1 MNQSEIKRGIITG
14 TLYFFT
20 EKAQEKASYTK
31 LVQRAMREGR
41 TKLLIIKALI
51 TGPPGVGKTGIRHL
65 LLGLPPP
72 PSRTSTPLATRA
84 TRAISFYRIKAD
96 GSGDVTWTE
105 LDDDTYLEFIAEE
118 VKMIELNPSRAVH
131 PQPATSTTP
140 AATESSA
147 QEPSDVDHTPPV
159 LSPATPLV
167 SSSSPAESVEDTSLP
182 PVPPKVEGIASEIV
196 EKLVLNPELSND
208 SKKVKTFVHLID
220 SGGQPSFISLVPA
233 FVRGSTVNIVA
244 SKLNHS
250 INDKLQYEYVKD
262 DQHLRQPTQLEKSQL
277 EFIEELFR
285 TLTSVKHSKEGSG
298 QGSSEPKFLLI
309 GTHADKHRRLFDKT
323 LSGKNRWLKN
333 SLGDLKSMCIKVNP
347 DGDIL
352 LPINTRVEKGRSE
365 VASSIRQ
372 KIVDACSDAEVDIPT
387 RWYVFELEVSGKA
400 KKEGRSVLGLAECI
414 EVGRNLSMGEEDVIA
429 ALLFLDGTALCLY
442 FQAAA
447 PHLVFTDPQAILSE
461 VTEIL
466 NLSIIDLHLIPS
478 QYPLLSKHI
487 PSDDIDK
494 LREQGLF
501 NKKLVDIMC
510 SKYRVNEE
518 GKSCYSVDDFLSILQ
533 HLLII
538 APVCIGEE
546 ELFLIPSIL
555 STNKKIPLLFCQLP
569 PLVLLCRTRVI
580 PLGMFS
586 ALVVALLVNE
596 QLFALKKIL
605 GRNAVRF
612 ECKVGGGL
620 MQLVECHA
628 WLTVHFNGNKLAAAR
643 IRTAIH
649 HAIATVCSQRRLDT
663 KQIAFTDGFFCPFKF
678 CESIPHACVA
688 NTTFSPAHL
697 TCSVRPDIAT
707 GECSDDGMLAWL
719 AAPDGECGR

>member
-1 MNQSEIKRGIITG
+1 
-14 TLYFFT
+14 
-20 EKAQEKASYTK
+20 
-31 LVQRAMREGR
+31 MREGR

-105 LDDDTYLEFIAEE
+105 LDDDTYLKYIAEE
-118 VKMIELNPSRAVH
+118 VKMIELNPSRAVP

-167 SSSSPAESVEDTSLP
+167 SSSSTAESVEDSLP
-182 PVPPKVEGIASEIV
+182 PVPPKVEGIASDIV
-196 EKLVLNPELSND
+196 DKLFLNPELSND
-208 SKKVKTFVHLID
+208 SKKIKTFVHLID

-244 SKLNHS
+244 SKFNHS
-250 INDKLQYEYVKD
+250 INDKLQYEYVID
-262 DQHLRQPTQLEKSQL
+262 DHHLRKPTKLDKSQL
-277 EFIEELFR
+277 EGIEELIS
-285 TLTSVKHSKEGSG
+285 TLSSVKYSEEGSG

-309 GTHADKHRRLFDKT
+309 GTHADKHRSLFDQT
-323 LSGKNRWLKN
+323 LSGKNRWLKK
-333 SLGDLKSMCIKVNP
+333 SLGELKSMCINVSP

-372 KIVDACSDAEVDIPT
+372 KIMDACSDAEVDIPT
-387 RWYVFELEVSGKA
+387 RWYIFELEVSGKA
-400 KKEGRSVLGLAECI
+400 KEEGRSVLGLAECI

-429 ALLFLDGTALCLY
+429 ALVFLDGAALCLY

-466 NLSIIDLHLIPS
+466 NLGIIDLHLIPS
-478 QYPLLSKHI
+478 QYPLLLKHV
-487 PSDDIDK
+487 PLVLK

-501 NKKLVDIMC
+501 NKKLVDIVC

-518 GKSCYSVDDFLSILQ
+518 GKCSYSVDDFLSILQ

-538 APVCIGEE
+538 APVCIDGKD
-546 ELFLIPSIL
+546 LFFIPSIL
-555 STNKKIPLLFCQLP
+555 PLCIKIPLLAGGKLA
-569 PLVLLCRTRVI
+569 PLVLLCSTRVI

-596 QLFALKKIL
+596 QLLALHKIL
-605 GRNAVRF
+605 GRNAF
-612 ECKVGGGL
+612 SLECKLGGVV
-620 MQLVECHA
+620 QIVECHA
-628 WLTVHFNGNKLAAAR
+628 WLTVHFNGHPSVAPR
-643 IRTAIH
+643 IRAAIH
-649 HAIATVCSQRRLDT
+649 HAIATVCNQRHLDT
-663 KQIAFTDGFFCPFKF
+663 KQIVFTDGFFCPFKK

-688 NTTFSPAHL
+688 NTATHWL
-697 TCSVRPDIAT
+697 TCSVRPDI
-707 GECSDDGMLAWL
+707 GCGPCSNDGMLAWL

>member
-1 MNQSEIKRGIITG
+1 MQNISQ
-14 TLYFFT
+14 TLFLFT
-20 EKAQEKASYTK
+20 ILTDTIPYTK

-51 TGPPGVGKTGIRHL
+51 SGPPGVGKTCIRHL

-96 GSGDVTWTE
+96 GSEDVTWTE
-105 LDDDTYLEFIAEE
+105 LDDDTYLKYIAEE
-118 VKMIELNPSRAVH
+118 VKMIELNPSRAV
-131 PQPATSTTP
+131 PRQPATITIP

-167 SSSSPAESVEDTSLP
+167 SSSSSEESVDDTNHL
-182 PVPPKVEGIASEIV
+182 PVPPNTEGTIFNVARKIV
-196 EKLVLNPELSND
+196 TDPEP
-208 SKKVKTFVHLID
+208 SKKQETKKTFVHLID

-262 DQHLRQPTQLEKSQL
+262 DQHLRQPTQLDKSQL
-277 EFIEELFR
+277 ELIEELIR
-285 TLTSVKHSKEGSG
+285 TLTSVKHSEEGSG

-309 GTHADKHRRLFDKT
+309 GTHADKHRRLFDQT

-333 SLGDLKSMCIKVNP
+333 SLGKLKSMCIKVNRE
-347 DGDIL
+347 GDIL
-352 LPINTRVEKGRSE
+352 LPINTRVTKGRSE

-372 KIVDACSDAEVDIPT
+372 KIMDACSDAEVDIPT
-387 RWYVFELEVSGKA
+387 RWYIFELEVSGKA

-414 EVGRNLSMGEEDVIA
+414 EVGRNLSMREKDVMA
-429 ALLFLDGTALCLY
+429 ALVFLDGAALCLY
-442 FQAAA
+442 FPAAA
-447 PHLVFTDPQAILSE
+447 PHLVFTDSQAILSE

-466 NLSIIDLHLIPS
+466 NIGIIDLHLIPS
-478 QYPLLSKHI
+478 HYPG
-487 PSDDIDK
+487 IDK

-501 NKKLVDIMC
+501 TKKLVDIVC

-518 GKSCYSVDDFLSILQ
+518 GKCSYSVDDFLSILQ

-538 APVCIGEE
+538 APVCIDGE
-546 ELFLIPSIL
+546 ELFFIPSIL
-555 STNKKIPLLFCQLP
+555 PTSKKVPFLSCDLA

-586 ALVVALLVNE
+586 ALALALLGDK
-596 QLFALKKIL
+596 LFLLDKII
-605 GRNAVRF
+605 GCNAVSL
-612 ECKVGGGL
+612 ECKVGGGVVL
-620 MQLVECHA
+620 LVECHA
-628 WLTVHFNGNKLAAAR
+628 WLTVHFNGNKLAAPR
-643 IRTAIH
+643 IRAAIH
-649 HAIATVCSQRRLDT
+649 HAIATVCRQRHLDT
-663 KQIAFTDGFFCPFKF
+663 KQILFTDGFFCPFKI

-688 NTTFSPAHL
+688 DTAFSPAHL

-707 GECSDDGMLAWL
+707 GECCDDGMLAWL

>member
-1 MNQSEIKRGIITG
+1 
-14 TLYFFT
+14 
-20 EKAQEKASYTK
+20 
-31 LVQRAMREGR
+31 MREGR

-105 LDDDTYLEFIAEE
+105 LDDDTYLEYIAEE
-118 VKMIELNPSRAVH
+118 VKMIELNPSRAFP

-147 QEPSDVDHTPPV
+147 QEQSHVDHTTPV
-159 LSPATPLV
+159 LSQATPLV
-167 SSSSPAESVEDTSLP
+167 SSSSLAECVEDTSLP
-182 PVPPKVEGIASEIV
+182 PVPPKLEGIASEIV
-196 EKLVLNPELSND
+196 DKLVLNPELSND

-262 DQHLRQPTQLEKSQL
+262 DQHLRQPTKLEKSQL
-277 EFIEELFR
+277 EDIEDLIR
-285 TLTSVKHSKEGSG
+285 ILSSIKHTKERYS
-298 QGSSEPKFLLI
+298 QGSKFLLI
-309 GTHADKHRRLFDKT
+309 GTHADKHWSFFQESIAK
-323 LSGKNRWLKN
+323 KNESLKQ
-333 SLGDLKSMCIKVNP
+333 SLGDLKSMCIEVSP

-352 LPINTRVEKGRSE
+352 LPINTRVTKGRSE

-372 KIVDACSDAEVDIPT
+372 KIMDACGDAEVDIPT
-387 RWYVFELEVSGKA
+387 RWYIFELEVSGKA
-400 KKEGRSVLGLAECI
+400 KKERRSVLGLAECI
-414 EVGRNLSMGEEDVIA
+414 EVGRNLCMREEDVMV
-429 ALLFLDGTALCLY
+429 ALVFLDGAALCLY
-442 FQAAA
+442 FRAAA

-466 NLSIIDLHLIPS
+466 NLGIIDLHLIPS
-478 QYPLLSKHI
+478 QYPLLSKHMALVRR
-487 PSDDIDK
+487 

-510 SKYRVNEE
+510 SKYRVNV
-518 GKSCYSVDDFLSILQ
+518 KRKCSYSVDDFLSILQ

-546 ELFLIPSIL
+546 KLFFIPSIL
-555 STNKKIPLLFCQLP
+555 PTNKNISSLSCDLA

-586 ALVVALLVNE
+586 ALVVALLGDK
-596 QLFALKKIL
+596 LFLLDEII
-605 GRNAVRF
+605 GRNAF
-612 ECKVGGGL
+612 SLECKVGGGVVL
-620 MQLVECHA
+620 LVECHA
-628 WLTVHFNGNKLAAAR
+628 WLTVHFNGHPSAAPR
-643 IRTAIH
+643 IRAAIH
-649 HAIATVCSQRRLDT
+649 RAIATVCRQRHLDT
-663 KQIAFTDGFFCPFKF
+663 KQIVFTDGFFCPFKK
-678 CESIPHACVA
+678 CESIPHACVVD
-688 NTTFSPAHL
+688 TTFSPARL
-697 TCSVRPDIAT
+697 SCSVRPKV
-707 GECSDDGMLAWL
+707 GCGPCSDDGMLAWL

>member
-1 MNQSEIKRGIITG
+1 
-14 TLYFFT
+14 
-20 EKAQEKASYTK
+20 
-31 LVQRAMREGR
+31 MREGR

-105 LDDDTYLEFIAEE
+105 LDDDTYLKYIAEE
-118 VKMIELNPSRAVH
+118 VKMIELNPSHAVP

-167 SSSSPAESVEDTSLP
+167 SSPSSEESVNYANPL
-182 PVPPKVEGIASEIV
+182 PVPPKVEGIASDIV
-196 EKLVLNPELSND
+196 NKLINNPEI
-208 SKKVKTFVHLID
+208 SKENNKKKTFVHLID

-244 SKLNHS
+244 SKFNHS
-250 INDKLQYEYVKD
+250 INDKLQYEYVID
-262 DQHLRQPTQLEKSQL
+262 DQHLRKPTKLDKSQL
-277 EFIEELFR
+277 EGIEELIR
-285 TLTSVKHSKEGSG
+285 TLSSVKYSEEGNG

-309 GTHADKHRRLFDKT
+309 GTHADKHWSLFDET

-333 SLGDLKSMCIKVNP
+333 SLGELKSMCINVSP

-372 KIVDACSDAEVDIPT
+372 KIMDACSDAEVDIPT
-387 RWYVFELEVSGKA
+387 RWYIFELEVSGKA

-414 EVGRNLSMGEEDVIA
+414 EVGKNLSMREEDVIA
-429 ALLFLDGTALCLY
+429 ALVFLDGAALCLY
-442 FQAAA
+442 FPAAA

-466 NLSIIDLHLIPS
+466 NLGIIDLHLIPS
-478 QYPLLSKHI
+478 QYPLLSKHV
-487 PSDDIDK
+487 PLVLR

-501 NKKLVDIMC
+501 NKKLVDIVC

-518 GKSCYSVDDFLSILQ
+518 GKCSYSVDDFLSILQ

-538 APVCIGEE
+538 APVCIDGE
-546 ELFLIPSIL
+546 ELFFIPSIL
-555 STNKKIPLLFCQLP
+555 PTNKKISSLSCDLA

-586 ALVVALLVNE
+586 ALVVALLGDK
-596 QLFALKKIL
+596 LFLLDEII
-605 GRNAVRF
+605 GRNAVSL
-612 ECKVGGGL
+612 ECKVGGGVVL
-620 MQLVECHA
+620 LVECHA
-628 WLTVHFNGNKLAAAR
+628 WLTVHFNGHPSAAPH
-643 IRTAIH
+643 IRAAIH
-649 HAIATVCSQRRLDT
+649 HAIATVCRQRHLDT
-663 KQIAFTDGFFCPFKF
+663 KQIVFTDGFFCPFKI

-688 NTTFSPAHL
+688 DTAFSPARL
-697 TCSVRPDIAT
+697 TCSVRPKV
-707 GECSDDGMLAWL
+707 GCGPCSDDGMLAWL

>member
-1 MNQSEIKRGIITG
+1 M
-14 TLYFFT
+14 
-20 EKAQEKASYTK
+20 
-31 LVQRAMREGR
+31 AMREGR

-105 LDDDTYLEFIAEE
+105 LDDDTYLEYIAEE
-118 VKMIELNPSRAVH
+118 VKMIELNPSRAVP

-159 LSPATPLV
+159 LSPATPPV

-182 PVPPKVEGIASEIV
+182 PVSPKVEGIASDIV
-196 EKLVLNPELSND
+196 DKLVLNPELSYD

-233 FVRGSTVNIVA
+233 FVKGSTVNIVA

-277 EFIEELFR
+277 EFIQELFR
-285 TLTSVKHSKEGSG
+285 TLTSVKHSEEGSG
-298 QGSSEPKFLLI
+298 HGSSEPKFLLI
-309 GTHADKHRRLFDKT
+309 GTHADKHRRLFDQT

-333 SLGDLKSMCIKVNP
+333 SLGDLKSMCIKVNRE
-347 DGDIL
+347 GDIL
-352 LPINTRVEKGRSE
+352 LPINTRVTKGRSE
-365 VASSIRQ
+365 VASSLRQ

-387 RWYVFELEVSGKA
+387 RWYIFELELSGKA

-414 EVGRNLSMGEEDVIA
+414 EIGKNLSMGEEDVMA
-429 ALLFLDGTALCLY
+429 ALVFLDGAALCLY
-442 FQAAA
+442 FSAAA
-447 PHLVFTDPQAILSE
+447 PHLVFTDSQAILSE

-466 NLSIIDLHLIPS
+466 NLGIIDLHLIPS
-478 QYPLLSKHI
+478 QYPLLSKHV

-501 NKKLVDIMC
+501 NRKLVDILC

-518 GKSCYSVDDFLSILQ
+518 GKCSYSVDDFLSILQ

-546 ELFLIPSIL
+546 KLFLIPSIL
-555 STNKKIPLLFCQLP
+555 PTNKKIPLLSCQLP

-586 ALVVALLVNE
+586 ALVVALLFNK

-605 GRNAVRF
+605 GHNAVRF

-628 WLTVHFNGNKLAAAR
+628 WLTVHFNGNKLAAPR
-643 IRTAIH
+643 IRAAIH
-649 HAIATVCSQRRLDT
+649 YAIATVCRQRHLDT
-663 KQIAFTDGFFCPFKF
+663 KQIVFTDGFFCPFKN

-688 NTTFSPAHL
+688 DTAFSPAHL

-707 GECSDDGMLAWL
+707 DECSDDGMLAWL
-719 AAPDGECGR
+719 ATPDGECGR

>member
-1 MNQSEIKRGIITG
+1 MCNT
-14 TLYFFT
+14 TFLDNYYFLFT
-20 EKAQEKASYTK
+20 IDNKETISYTK

-105 LDDDTYLEFIAEE
+105 LDDDTYLKYIAEE
-118 VKMIELNPSRAVH
+118 VKMIELNPSHAVP

-167 SSSSPAESVEDTSLP
+167 SSPSPEDSVDDANPL
-182 PVPPKVEGIASEIV
+182 PVPPKVEGIASDV
-196 EKLVLNPELSND
+196 VSKLMTNPD
-208 SKKVKTFVHLID
+208 ISKENNKKKTFVHLID

-262 DQHLRQPTQLEKSQL
+262 DQHLRQPTLLEKSQL
-277 EFIEELFR
+277 DFIEELIR
-285 TLTSVKHSKEGSG
+285 TLTSVKHSEEGSG

-309 GTHADKHRRLFDKT
+309 GTHADKHRRLFDQT

-333 SLGDLKSMCIKVNP
+333 SLGELKSMCIKVNHE
-347 DGDIL
+347 GDIL

-365 VASSIRQ
+365 AASSIRQ
-372 KIVDACSDAEVDIPT
+372 KIMDACSDAEVDIPT

-429 ALLFLDGTALCLY
+429 AVVFLDGAALCLY
-442 FQAAA
+442 FRAAT

-466 NLSIIDLHLIPS
+466 NLGIIDLHLIPS
-478 QYPLLSKHI
+478 HYPG
-487 PSDDIDK
+487 IDK

-501 NKKLVDIMC
+501 SKKLVDIVC

-518 GKSCYSVDDFLSILQ
+518 GKCSYSLDDFLSILQ

-538 APVCIGEE
+538 APVCIDGE
-546 ELFLIPSIL
+546 ELFFIPSIL
-555 STNKKIPLLFCQLP
+555 PTNKKMPSLSCNLA

-586 ALVVALLVNE
+586 ALVVALLGDK
-596 QLFALKKIL
+596 LFLLDEII
-605 GRNAVRF
+605 GRNAVSLK
-612 ECKVGGGL
+612 CKVGGGVVL
-620 MQLVECHA
+620 LVECHA
-628 WLTVHFNGNKLAAAR
+628 WLTVHFNGNKLAAPR
-643 IRTAIH
+643 IRAAIH
-649 HAIATVCSQRRLDT
+649 HAIATVCRQRHLDT
-663 KQIAFTDGFFCPFKF
+663 KQIVFTDGFFCPFKI

-688 NTTFSPAHL
+688 DTAFSPAHL
-697 TCSVRPDIAT
+697 TCSVRPKV
-707 GECSDDGMLAWL
+707 GCGPCSDDRMLAWL

>member
-1 MNQSEIKRGIITG
+1 M
-14 TLYFFT
+14 
-20 EKAQEKASYTK
+20 
-31 LVQRAMREGR
+31 AMREGR

-84 TRAISFYRIKAD
+84 TRAISFYRIKSD

-105 LDDDTYLEFIAEE
+105 LDDDTYLKYIAEE
-118 VKMIELNPSRAVH
+118 VKMIELNPSRAVP

-140 AATESSA
+140 AATESEEQDKKDNREEDINV

-159 LSPATPLV
+159 PSPATPLV
-167 SSSSPAESVEDTSLP
+167 FSSLP
-182 PVPPKVEGIASEIV
+182 EERIDLANPLSVPPKVEGIASDV
-196 EKLVLNPELSND
+196 VNKLITNPD
-208 SKKVKTFVHLID
+208 ISKENNKKKTFVHLID

-250 INDKLQYEYVKD
+250 INDKLQYEYVID
-262 DQHLRQPTQLEKSQL
+262 DRHLRQPTQLQKSQL
-277 EFIEELFR
+277 EFIEELIR
-285 TLTSVKHSKEGSG
+285 TLSSVKHSEEGSG
-298 QGSSEPKFLLI
+298 QKSSEPKFLLI
-309 GTHADKHRRLFDKT
+309 GTHADKHRRLFDQT

-333 SLGDLKSMCIKVNP
+333 SLGELKSMCIEVSP

-352 LPINTRVEKGRSE
+352 FPINTRVTKEPDRSKA
-365 VASSIRQ
+365 ASNLRK
-372 KIVDACSDAEVDIPT
+372 KIMDACSDAEVDIPT
-387 RWYVFELEVSGKA
+387 RWYIFELEVSGKA
-400 KKEGRSVLGLAECI
+400 KKKGRSVLGLAECI
-414 EVGRNLSMGEEDVIA
+414 EVGGNLSMGEEDVIA
-429 ALLFLDGTALCLY
+429 ALVFLDDAALCLY
-442 FQAAA
+442 FPAAA

-466 NLSIIDLHLIPS
+466 NLGIIDLHLIPS
-478 QYPLLSKHI
+478 QYPLLSEHI
-487 PSDDIDK
+487 SLVRR
-494 LREQGLF
+494 LRDRGLF
-501 NKKLVDIMC
+501 NKKLVDIVC
-510 SKYRVNEE
+510 SKYRVNQE
-518 GKSCYSVDDFLSILQ
+518 GKCSYSVDEFLSILQ

-538 APVCIGEE
+538 APVCIDGE
-546 ELFLIPSIL
+546 ELFFIPSIL
-555 STNKKIPLLFCQLP
+555 PTKKKISLLSCQLP

-586 ALVVALLVNE
+586 ALVVALLFKK

-628 WLTVHFNGNKLAAAR
+628 WLTVHFNGNKLAAPR
-643 IRTAIH
+643 IRSAIH
-649 HAIATVCSQRRLDT
+649 HAIATVCRQRHLDT
-663 KQIAFTDGFFCPFKF
+663 EQIVFTDGFFCPFKI

-688 NTTFSPAHL
+688 DTAFSPAHL

-707 GECSDDGMLAWL
+707 RECSDDGMLAWL
-719 AAPDGECGR
+719 AASDGECGR

>member
-1 MNQSEIKRGIITG
+1 
-14 TLYFFT
+14 
-20 EKAQEKASYTK
+20 
-31 LVQRAMREGR
+31 MREGR
-41 TKLLIIKALI
+41 TKVLIIKALI
-51 TGPPGVGKTGIRHL
+51 TGPPGVGKTCIRHL

-105 LDDDTYLEFIAEE
+105 LDDDTYLKYIAEE
-118 VKMIELNPSRAVH
+118 VKMIELNPSHAVP

-159 LSPATPLV
+159 LSPAIPLV
-167 SSSSPAESVEDTSLP
+167 SSSSLEESVDDANINPL
-182 PVPPKVEGIASEIV
+182 PVPPKVEGIASDV
-196 EKLVLNPELSND
+196 VNKLITDPD
-208 SKKVKTFVHLID
+208 ISKENNKKKTFVHLID

-233 FVRGSTVNIVA
+233 FVRGSTVNIVP

-262 DQHLRQPTQLEKSQL
+262 DQHLRKPTLLEKSQL
-277 EFIEELFR
+277 EFIEELIR
-285 TLTSVKHSKEGSG
+285 ILTSVKHSKEGSG

-309 GTHADKHRRLFDKT
+309 GTHADKHRRLFDQT

-333 SLGDLKSMCIKVNP
+333 SLGELKSMCIKVNRE
-347 DGDIL
+347 GDIL

-365 VASSIRQ
+365 VASYVRQ
-372 KIVDACSDAEVDIPT
+372 KIMDACSDAEVDIPT

-414 EVGRNLSMGEEDVIA
+414 EVGRNLSMGEEDVMA
-429 ALLFLDGTALCLY
+429 ALVFLDGAALCLY

-466 NLSIIDLHLIPS
+466 NLGIIDLHLIPS
-478 QYPLLSKHI
+478 HYPG
-487 PSDDIDK
+487 IDM

-501 NKKLVDIMC
+501 NKKLVDIVC

-518 GKSCYSVDDFLSILQ
+518 GKCSYSVDDFLSILQ

-538 APVCIGEE
+538 APVCIDGE
-546 ELFLIPSIL
+546 ELFFIPSIL
-555 STNKKIPLLFCQLP
+555 PTNKRIPSLSCDLA

-586 ALVVALLVNE
+586 ALVVGLLFNK
-596 QLFALKKIL
+596 QLFALKTIL
-605 GRNAVRF
+605 GHNAVRF

-620 MQLVECHA
+620 MQLVESHA
-628 WLTVHFNGNKLAAAR
+628 WLTVHFNGNKLAAPH
-643 IRTAIH
+643 IRAAIH
-649 HAIATVCSQRRLDT
+649 HAIATVCRQRHLDT
-663 KQIAFTDGFFCPFKF
+663 KQIVFTDGFFCPFKI

-688 NTTFSPAHL
+688 DTAFSPAHL

>member
-1 MNQSEIKRGIITG
+1 MKIKDELTDNCIV
-14 TLYFFT
+14 LFHT
-20 EKAQEKASYTK
+20 EKVSYTK

-105 LDDDTYLEFIAEE
+105 LDDDTYLEYIAEE
-118 VKMIELNPSRAVH
+118 VKMIELNPSRAFP
-131 PQPATSTTP
+131 PQSATSTTP

-147 QEPSDVDHTPPV
+147 QEPSDVDHTPSV

-196 EKLVLNPELSND
+196 DKLVLNPELSSD

-244 SKLNHS
+244 SKFNHS

-262 DQHLRQPTQLEKSQL
+262 DQHLRKPTKLDKSQL
-277 EFIEELFR
+277 EGIEDLIR
-285 TLTSVKHSKEGSG
+285 ILSSVKHTKERYT
-298 QGSSEPKFLLI
+298 QGSKFLLI
-309 GTHADKHRRLFDKT
+309 GTHADKHWSLFQESIAK
-323 LSGKNRWLKN
+323 KNELLKE
-333 SLGDLKSMCIKVNP
+333 SLGDLKSMCIEVSP

-352 LPINTRVEKGRSE
+352 LPINTRVTNGRSE
-365 VASSIRQ
+365 VASFIRQ
-372 KIVDACSDAEVDIPT
+372 KIMKACSDAEVDIPT
-387 RWYVFELEVSGKA
+387 RWYIFELEVSGKA
-400 KKEGRSVLGLAECI
+400 KKEGRSVLGRVECMEI
-414 EVGRNLSMGEEDVIA
+414 GRNLSMGEEDVMV
-429 ALLFLDGTALCLY
+429 ALVFLDGAALCLY
-442 FQAAA
+442 FPAAA

-466 NLSIIDLHLIPS
+466 NLSIIDLHIIPS
-478 QYPLLSKHI
+478 QYPLLSEHMALVRR
-487 PSDDIDK
+487 
-494 LREQGLF
+494 LRDQGLF
-501 NKKLVDIMC
+501 NKKLVDIVC
-510 SKYRVNEE
+510 SKYRENEE
-518 GKSCYSVDDFLSILQ
+518 GKCSYSLDDFLSILQ

-538 APVCIGEE
+538 APVYIDGE
-546 ELFLIPSIL
+546 ELFFIPSIL
-555 STNKKIPLLFCQLP
+555 PTCKRILPLAGGKLA

-586 ALVVALLVNE
+586 ALLVALFFNE
-596 QLFALKKIL
+596 QLFALHKIL
-605 GRNAVRF
+605 GRNALSL
-612 ECKVGGGL
+612 ECKLGGL
-620 MQLVECHA
+620 VQIVECHA
-628 WLTVHFNGNKLAAAR
+628 
-643 IRTAIH
+643 
-649 HAIATVCSQRRLDT
+649 
-663 KQIAFTDGFFCPFKF
+663 
-678 CESIPHACVA
+678 
-688 NTTFSPAHL
+688 
-697 TCSVRPDIAT
+697 
-707 GECSDDGMLAWL
+707 
-719 AAPDGECGR
+719 

>member
-1 MNQSEIKRGIITG
+1 MIIN
-14 TLYFFT
+14 FCT
-20 EKAQEKASYTK
+20 EKAPSYTK

-105 LDDDTYLEFIAEE
+105 LDDDTYLKYIAEE
-118 VKMIELNPSRAVH
+118 VKMIELNPARADTS
-131 PQPATSTTP
+131 QPATSTTP

-159 LSPATPLV
+159 LSSATQLV
-167 SSSSPAESVEDTSLP
+167 SSSSSEESFQHANPLP
-182 PVPPKVEGIASEIV
+182 DLPKPEGTVFNVAHKIATDPKPSEKR
-196 EKLVLNPELSND
+196 ETR
-208 SKKVKTFVHLID
+208 KTFVHLID

-244 SKLNHS
+244 SKFNHS

-262 DQHLRQPTQLEKSQL
+262 DQHLRQPTKLEKSQL
-277 EFIEELFR
+277 EGIQELIR
-285 TLTSVKHSKEGSG
+285 TLMSVKHCKEGSG

-309 GTHADKHRRLFDKT
+309 GTHADKHWSLFDET

-333 SLGDLKSMCIKVNP
+333 SLGELKSMCINVSP

-352 LPINTRVEKGRSE
+352 LPINTRVTKDRSE
-365 VASSIRQ
+365 LASSIRQ
-372 KIVDACSDAEVDIPT
+372 KIMDACSDKEVDIPT

-414 EVGRNLSMGEEDVIA
+414 EVGEMLNMGEEDVMA
-429 ALLFLDGTALCLY
+429 ALVFLDGAALCLY
-442 FQAAA
+442 FKDSA

-466 NLSIIDLHLIPS
+466 NLGIIDLHHISS
-478 QYPLLSKHI
+478 QYPLPSKHV
-487 PSDDIDK
+487 PLVLR

-501 NKKLVDIMC
+501 NKKLVDIVC

-518 GKSCYSVDDFLSILQ
+518 GKCGYSVDDFLSILQ

-538 APVCIGEE
+538 APVCINKE
-546 ELFLIPSIL
+546 ELFFIPTIL
-555 STNKKIPLLFCQLP
+555 PTCNKVPPLAGGKLA

-580 PLGMFS
+580 PLGMFV
-586 ALVVALLVNE
+586 ALVVALLFDK
-596 QLFALKKIL
+596 LFLLDEIL
-605 GRNAVRF
+605 GRKAVSLK
-612 ECKVGGGL
+612 CKLGGVVL
-620 MQLVECHA
+620 LVECHA
-628 WLTVHFNGNKLAAAR
+628 WLTVHFNGHPSIAPRIKAAV
-643 IRTAIH
+643 H
-649 HAIATVCSQRRLDT
+649 HGINEVCEHRHFDT
-663 KQIAFTDGFFCPFKF
+663 EQIVFTDGFFCPFKI
-678 CESIPHACVA
+678 CESIPHHCEVSS
-688 NTTFSPAHL
+688 SPHWL
-697 TCSVRPDIAT
+697 TCSVRPKV
-707 GECSDDGMLAWL
+707 GCGPCSDEGMLAWL
-719 AAPDGECGR
+719 AAPDGECGRL

>member
-1 MNQSEIKRGIITG
+1 
-14 TLYFFT
+14 
-20 EKAQEKASYTK
+20 
-31 LVQRAMREGR
+31 MREGR

-105 LDDDTYLEFIAEE
+105 LDDDTYLKYIAEE
-118 VKMIELNPSRAVH
+118 VKMIELNPSRAVP
-131 PQPATSTTP
+131 PQLATSTTP

-182 PVPPKVEGIASEIV
+182 PVSPKVEGIASDIV
-196 EKLVLNPELSND
+196 DKLILNPELSND

-244 SKLNHS
+244 SKFNHS

-262 DQHLRQPTQLEKSQL
+262 DQHLRKPTKLDKSQL
-277 EFIEELFR
+277 EGIEDLIS
-285 TLTSVKHSKEGSG
+285 TLSSVKYAEEGSG

-309 GTHADKHRRLFDKT
+309 GTHADKHRSLFDQT
-323 LSGKNRWLKN
+323 LSGKNRWLKK
-333 SLGDLKSMCIKVNP
+333 SLGELKSMCINVSP
-347 DGDIL
+347 EGDIL

-365 VASSIRQ
+365 VASCIRQ
-372 KIVDACSDAEVDIPT
+372 KIMDACSDAEVDIPT
-387 RWYVFELEVSGKA
+387 RWYIFELEVSGKA

-414 EVGRNLSMGEEDVIA
+414 EVGRNLRMGEEDVIA

-447 PHLVFTDPQAILSE
+447 PHLVFTDPQAVLSE

-466 NLSIIDLHLIPS
+466 NLGIIDLHLIPS
-478 QYPLLSKHI
+478 QYPLLSKHV
-487 PSDDIDK
+487 PLVLT
-494 LREQGLF
+494 LREKGLF
-501 NKKLVDIMC
+501 NKKLVDILC

-518 GKSCYSVDDFLSILQ
+518 GKFSYSVDDFLSILQ

-538 APVCIGEE
+538 APVCIDGKD
-546 ELFLIPSIL
+546 LFFIPSIL
-555 STNKKIPLLFCQLP
+555 PLCIKIPHLAGGKLA

-580 PLGMFS
+580 PLGIFS

-596 QLFALKKIL
+596 QLFALHKIL
-605 GRNAVRF
+605 GCNAF
-612 ECKVGGGL
+612 SLECKLGGVV
-620 MQLVECHA
+620 QIVECHA
-628 WLTVHFNGNKLAAAR
+628 WLTVHFNGHPSVAPR
-643 IRTAIH
+643 IRATIH
-649 HAIATVCSQRRLDT
+649 HAIATVCNQRHLDT
-663 KQIAFTDGFFCPFKF
+663 KQIVFTDGFFCPFKK

-688 NTTFSPAHL
+688 NTATHWL
-697 TCSVRPDIAT
+697 TCSVRPDI
-707 GECSDDGMLAWL
+707 GCGPCSDDEMLAWL
-719 AAPDGECGR
+719 ATPDGECGR

>member
-1 MNQSEIKRGIITG
+1 
-14 TLYFFT
+14 
-20 EKAQEKASYTK
+20 
-31 LVQRAMREGR
+31 MREGS

-105 LDDDTYLEFIAEE
+105 LDDDTYLKYIAGE
-118 VKMIELNPSRAVH
+118 VKMIELNPSRAVP

-167 SSSSPAESVEDTSLP
+167 SSLSPAESVKDTSLP
-182 PVPPKVEGIASEIV
+182 PVAPKVEGIASEIV
-196 EKLVLNPELSND
+196 DKLVLNPELSND

-244 SKLNHS
+244 SKFNHS
-250 INDKLQYEYVKD
+250 INDKLQYEYVIDNK
-262 DQHLRQPTQLEKSQL
+262 HLRQPTQLQKSQL
-277 EFIEELFR
+277 EFIEELIR
-285 TLTSVKHSKEGSG
+285 TLTSVKHSEEGSS

-309 GTHADKHRRLFDKT
+309 GTHADKHRRLFDQT

-333 SLGDLKSMCIKVNP
+333 SLGELKSMCIEVSP

-352 LPINTRVEKGRSE
+352 FPINTRVTKEPDRTTA
-365 VASSIRQ
+365 ASNLRK
-372 KIVDACSDAEVDIPT
+372 KIMDACSNAEVDIPT
-387 RWYVFELEVSGKA
+387 RWYIFELEVSGKA

-414 EVGRNLSMGEEDVIA
+414 EIGRNLSMGEEDVMA
-429 ALLFLDGTALCLY
+429 ALVFLDGAALCLY
-442 FQAAA
+442 FPAPA

-466 NLSIIDLHLIPS
+466 NLGIIDLHLIPS
-478 QYPLLSKHI
+478 QYPLLSEHMALVRR
-487 PSDDIDK
+487 
-494 LREQGLF
+494 LRDRGLF
-501 NKKLVDIMC
+501 NKKLVDIVC
-510 SKYRVNEE
+510 SKYRVDEE
-518 GKSCYSVDDFLSILQ
+518 GKCSYSVDDFLSILK

-538 APVCIGEE
+538 APVCIDGE
-546 ELFLIPSIL
+546 ELFFIPSIL
-555 STNKKIPLLFCQLP
+555 PTNKKIPSLSCQLS

-586 ALVVALLVNE
+586 ALVVALLGDK
-596 QLFALKKIL
+596 LFLLDEII
-605 GRNAVRF
+605 GRNAVSL
-612 ECKVGGGL
+612 ECKVGGGVVL
-620 MQLVECHA
+620 LVECHA
-628 WLTVHFNGNKLAAAR
+628 WLTVHFNGNKLAAPR
-643 IRTAIH
+643 IRAAIH
-649 HAIATVCSQRRLDT
+649 HAIATVCRQRHLDT
-663 KQIAFTDGFFCPFKF
+663 KQIVFTDGFFCPFKI

-688 NTTFSPAHL
+688 DTAFSPAHL
-697 TCSVRPDIAT
+697 TCSVRPKV
-707 GECSDDGMLAWL
+707 GCGPCSDERMLAWL
-719 AAPDGECGR
+719 VAPDGECGR